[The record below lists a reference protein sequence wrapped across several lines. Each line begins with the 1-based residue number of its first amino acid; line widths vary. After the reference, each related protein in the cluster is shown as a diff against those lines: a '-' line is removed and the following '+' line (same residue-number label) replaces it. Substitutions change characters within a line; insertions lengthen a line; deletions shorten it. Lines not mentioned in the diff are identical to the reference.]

1 MSNFAADSEA
11 ATERNFRTEI
21 LARTANKPSI
31 SRAGTRCQ
39 KAVRVRINAREKE
52 KERDTRKKM
61 KETEMEIE

>member
-21 LARTANKPSI
+21 LARTGNKPST

-39 KAVRVRINAREKE
+39 KAVRVRIYVREKE
-52 KERDTRKKM
+52 RERRKKM
-61 KETEMEIE
+61 KEIEMEIE

>member
-1 MSNFAADSEA
+1 MSNFAADSKA

-21 LARTANKPSI
+21 LASTGNKPSI

-39 KAVRVRINAREKE
+39 KAVRVRIYARENE

-61 KETEMEIE
+61 KEAEMEIE